1 MLHRLRNI
9 RWMPLIILV
18 LIFFMLTGIALGMT
32 ATNTVPN
39 TYASQTQHLVEAEH
53 LQPDECRQENMNL
66 QDYIIITTPNTT
78 TVGTAANELFFG
90 TAGRDIIRGGGGRD
104 CIVGRGGDDRY
115 CPYTGLGALLCLFFP
130 EGTLEGLEGGDGDD
144 VIIGGGGND
153 ACFGEGGT
161 DIFYGCET
169 EVQ

>member
-104 CIVGRGGDDRY
+104 CIVGRGGDDNICRI
-115 CPYTGLGALLCLFFP
+115 GIQVLCDWLPQLFVD
-130 EGTLEGLEGGDGDD
+130 GLEGGDGDD

-153 ACFGEGGT
+153 VCFGEGGT
-161 DIFYGCET
+161 DIFYGCEK